1 MNKSSNVRDAPWLRG
16 SGGGALYT
24 PIAFGPALLVSHL
37 ALTKGAA
44 HSGSALSDRPSPA
57 GSRCRRYKA
66 LERWMG
72 NSFSSVC
79 SHAVVT
85 RWQERRAE
93 KPSLAAI
100 WQPESREPGL
110 EVKEKIA
117 FLFTH
122 L

>member
-1 MNKSSNVRDAPWLRG
+1 MHPGCIAGEAARLD
-16 SGGGALYT
+16 T
-24 PIAFGPALLVSHL
+24 PITFDLALLISDFT
-37 ALTKGAA
+37 LTKDAA
-44 HSGSALSDRPSPA
+44 YSGSTLSDWPSSV
-57 GSRCRRYKA
+57 GSCCRWYKA

-72 NSFSSVC
+72 NSFFSVC
-79 SHAVVT
+79 SHTVVT
-85 RWQERRAE
+85 RWQERQAE

-100 WQPESREPGL
+100 WQAESREPGL